1 MRIEKDPNAK
11 LDYGIDWTDWLKQRN
26 GSTDQIVASTW
37 SISGPDTALTQAD
50 SSFSSTQTGVWLAA
64 GTSGGKYSVTNHIT
78 TAAGREDDRTL
89 TIAVKQR

>member
-37 SISGPDTALTQAD
+37 TISGPDAALTQTD
-50 SSFSSTQTGVWLAA
+50 SSFSTTQTGVWLAA
-64 GTSGGKYSVTNHIT
+64 GTSGGTYAATNHVT

-89 TIAVKQR
+89 TIVVKQR

>member
-26 GSTDQIVASTW
+26 GSADQITDSTW
-37 SISGPDTALTQAD
+37 TITGPDTALIQTD
-50 SSFSSTQTGVWLAA
+50 SSFSTTQTGVWLSA
-64 GTSGGKYSVTNHIT
+64 GTNGGTYSVTNHVT

>member
-37 SISGPDTALTQAD
+37 TISGPDTALTQTD
-50 SSFSSTQTGVWLAA
+50 SSFSTTQTGVWLAA
-64 GTSGGKYSVTNHIT
+64 GTNGSTYAVTNHVT